1 MPDTLVRSASATIDR
16 PTADIVGLDALSVD
30 TDLPPVDDEFTLDVA
45 VLVTATAVRRGD
57 CPTNDGCGSSCAT
70 DNSACTS
77 IVDDP
82 A

>member
-1 MPDTLVRSASATIDR
+1 MHDTLVRSGTATIDR
-16 PTADIVGLDALSVD
+16 PTVDIAGLDALSVD
-30 TDLPPVDDEFTLDVA
+30 ADPAPVGDEFTLDVA

-77 IVDDP
+77 FVEDP